1 MRWWRVLPISL
12 IYCRVCRWG
21 IFGVHVIMPEKIL
34 SIAIRR
40 YEQKWHPYLIG
51 VYIPTVGARCPERG
65 LPYHKITLCFS
76 KAQKVA
82 CAVQQGKL
90 GWTPHC
96 QGKMTRIPEIP
107 LLDARHTRGG
117 LGHQGGVCAE
127 PRGPVYLE
135 LVPQLRHHQ
144 RHQAGGDGARLQRCS
159 ASHRS
164 QLMRSRGW
172 KKAQRARRVMPLR
185 PSTPLRAYT

>member
-1 MRWWRVLPISL
+1 MRWWRVVPISL

-40 YEQKWHPYLIG
+40 YEQTWHPYLIG

-65 LPYHKITLCFS
+65 LPYHKITFCFS

-82 CAVQQGKL
+82 CAVQRGTL

-96 QGKMTRIPEIP
+96 QGKMT
-107 LLDARHTRGG
+107 
-117 LGHQGGVCAE
+117 
-127 PRGPVYLE
+127 
-135 LVPQLRHHQ
+135 
-144 RHQAGGDGARLQRCS
+144 
-159 ASHRS
+159 
-164 QLMRSRGW
+164 
-172 KKAQRARRVMPLR
+172 
-185 PSTPLRAYT
+185 